1 MDTTVGYVLLG
12 AAVVPGAMG
21 YGLSLGG
28 LKKVEEVANKA
39 SETHKEATEAVTN
52 AQVVTAQATGDDA
65 TKVAAANTQVAEK
78 ADNLSSALG
87 SVEEALKGMTGPLA
101 PARVFLSLTL
111 LLVVASLFPLGV
123 ISVSA

>member
-21 YGLSLGG
+21 FALSQGG

-39 SETHKEATEAVTN
+39 NETHKEATTAVAN
-52 AQVVTAQATGDDA
+52 AQAVTAQATGA
-65 TKVAAANTQVAEK
+65 EAAQVAAANTHVAET
-78 ADNLSSALG
+78 ANSLSNALG